1 MFRSSHRIFDNN
13 TVARIAADLTARGFH
28 LSFQVNIITCRQ
40 INIGNRVHGT
50 CRNVPSGSPFNCIRG
65 NGTIQYDISLFNRIR
80 SSRLNPYMV
89 ICRYRL
95 VIGNISLCGDLA
107 DRILCLQGALHQD
120 VTLLVKDNI
129 AGGTVLVLLHNNIRV
144 NR

>member
-50 CRNVPSGSPFNCIRG
+50 CRNVLSGSPFNCICS
-65 NGTIQYDISLFNRIR
+65 NGTIEYDISLFNSIR

-89 ICRYRL
+89 ICRYRF
-95 VIGNISLCGDLA
+95 VIGNISVCGGLA
-107 DRILCLQGALHQD
+107 DRILCLQSTLYQD
-120 VTLLVKDNI
+120 ITLLVKDNI